1 LFAKTR
7 LNALTEY
14 KTIIEIGDFIM
25 YRILIFI
32 LSIGFCQ
39 NIIYNDF
46 FTNNTLRFDY
56 FHSGVADTERISL
69 DELRLEGAWPGS
81 KTNLIDDMHLGL
93 YRFEVVDL
101 ELDKVIYACA
111 FASIFGEWQTT
122 GEAADGVWRT
132 FHESQRFPEPKQP
145 FRLILKKHNLDG
157 SYFTIYDAE
166 HDPASRFV
174 NRSPVVNNDNVW
186 RIFNNGSA
194 ENKVDI
200 LILGEGYCKDD
211 MKQFKKDAKHL
222 IGVMFDT
229 EPFKSR
235 KSDFNVWAID
245 VFSREIGISNPR
257 QNIWKKS
264 ALDLRFNSFDSD
276 RYVLTFA
283 NKNLREIAAQAP
295 YDAMMIIFN
304 DPKYGGG
311 GIYNL
316 WSTVSSLSSQADYVF
331 VHEFG
336 HSFASLADE
345 YYTSDVAYQVSLP
358 EYELNEPNV
367 TALFDPENLKWKH
380 LVEEG
385 TPIPTPWGQNAYD
398 SIAVVYQQKRQQM
411 IADGVNVDK
420 LESLFEELK
429 QSTIPML
436 KSQKYYGEVGAFEG
450 GGYLAKGLYR
460 PEIDCIMFSRNR
472 SEFCKVCSEAIE
484 KMIDWYVK

>member
-1 LFAKTR
+1 
-7 LNALTEY
+7 
-14 KTIIEIGDFIM
+14 M
-25 YRILIFI
+25 YRILLFI

-39 NIIYNDF
+39 NIIFTDF
-46 FTNNTLRFDY
+46 FTENTLRFDY
-56 FHSGVADTERISL
+56 FHSGVADTERVSL
-69 DELRLEGAWPGS
+69 DELRLEGAWSGS

-93 YRFEVVDL
+93 YRFEVVDVETNKL
-101 ELDKVIYACA
+101 IYAYA

-122 GEAADGVWRT
+122 GEAANGVWRT
-132 FHESQRFPEPKQP
+132 IHESQRFPEPKRS
-145 FRLILKKHNLDG
+145 FRLALKKRNPDG
-157 SYFTIYDAE
+157 SYIMLYYAE
-166 HDPASRFV
+166 HNPTSRFV
-174 NRSPVVNNDNVW
+174 NRSPVANNDKMW

-200 LILGEGYCKDD
+200 LILGDGYRKED

-222 IGVMFDT
+222 VGVMFDT

-235 KSDFNVWAID
+235 RSDFNVWAID
-245 VFSREIGISNPR
+245 VFSEEIGISNPR

-264 ALDLRFNSFDSD
+264 ALDLRFNSFDTD

-283 NKNLREIAAQAP
+283 NKDLREIAAQAP
-295 YDAMMIIFN
+295 YDAIMIIFN

-358 EYELNEPNV
+358 EYEPNEPNV

-380 LVEEG
+380 LINDG
-385 TPIPTPWGQNAYD
+385 TLIPTPWGQAAYD
-398 SIAVVYQQKRQQM
+398 SIAVVYQQKRRQM
-411 IADGVNVDK
+411 IADGVSADK
-420 LESLFEELK
+420 MEIIFEELK
-429 QSTIPML
+429 RSTIPML

-450 GGYLAKGLYR
+450 AGYLAKGLYR
-460 PEIDCIMFSRNR
+460 PEVDCIMFSRNR

-484 KMIDWYVK
+484 NMIDWYVK

>member
-1 LFAKTR
+1 
-7 LNALTEY
+7 
-14 KTIIEIGDFIM
+14 M

-39 NIIYNDF
+39 NIIYTDF
-46 FTNNTLRFDY
+46 FTENTLRFDY
-56 FHSGVADTERISL
+56 FHSGVADTEHISL
-69 DELRLEGAWPGS
+69 DELRLEGAWSGS
-81 KTNLIDDMHLGL
+81 KTNLIDGMHLGL
-93 YRFEVVDL
+93 YRFEVVDVETNKL
-101 ELDKVIYACA
+101 IYAYP

-132 FHESQRFPEPKQP
+132 IHESQRFPEPKQP
-145 FRLILKKHNLDG
+145 FYILLKKRNPDG
-157 SYFTIYDAE
+157 TYKTVYNTE
-166 HDPASRFV
+166 HDPGDRYV
-174 NRSPVVNNDNVW
+174 NRSPISSNNKVW
-186 RIFNNGSA
+186 KIFNNGSP

-200 LILGEGYCKDD
+200 LILGDGYRAEDA
-211 MKQFKKDAKHL
+211 KQFKKDAKHL

-245 VFSREIGISNPR
+245 LFSNEIGISDPR
-257 QNIWKKS
+257 QNVWKKS

-295 YDAMMIIFN
+295 YDAIMIIFN

-345 YYTSDVAYQVSLP
+345 YYTSNVAYQVSLP
-358 EYELNEPNV
+358 EYEPNEPNI
-367 TALFDPENLKWKH
+367 TALFDLENLKWKH
-380 LVEEG
+380 FVDGG
-385 TPIPTPWGQNAYD
+385 TPLPTPWEQAAYD
-398 SIAVVYQQKRQQM
+398 SIAVVYQQKRRQM
-411 IADGVNVDK
+411 INDGDIAD
-420 LESLFEELK
+420 EMETLFETLK
-429 QSTIPML
+429 QDQIPML
-436 KSQKYYGEVGAFEG
+436 KSQEYYGKVGAFEG

-460 PEIDCIMFSRNR
+460 PEVDCIMFSRNR
-472 SEFCKVCSEAIE
+472 GEFCKVCSEAIE
-484 KMIDWYVK
+484 NMIDWYVK

>member
-1 LFAKTR
+1 
-7 LNALTEY
+7 
-14 KTIIEIGDFIM
+14 M

-32 LSIGFCQ
+32 LSISFSQ
-39 NIIYNDF
+39 NVIYNDF
-46 FTNNTLRFDY
+46 FTDNTLRFDY
-56 FHSGVADTERISL
+56 FHSGVADTEHVSL

-93 YRFEVVDL
+93 YRFEVVDVESN
-101 ELDKVIYACA
+101 ELIYAYA

-132 FHESQRFPEPKQP
+132 IHESQRFPEPKQP
-145 FRLILKKHNLDG
+145 FQLVLKKRDPKGTYN
-157 SYFTIYDAE
+157 TIYNAK

-174 NRSPVVNNDNVW
+174 NRSPIGNSNKVW
-186 RIFNNGSA
+186 KIFNNGDSST
-194 ENKVDI
+194 KVDI
-200 LILGEGYCKDD
+200 LILGDGYCKEDI
-211 MKQFKKDAKHL
+211 KQFKKDAKHL
-222 IGVMFDT
+222 VSVMFNT

-245 VFSREIGISNPR
+245 VFSDEKGISNPR
-257 QNIWKKS
+257 QNVWKKS

-283 NKNLREIAAQAP
+283 NKNLCEITAQAP
-295 YDAMMIIFN
+295 YDAIMIIFN

-316 WSTVSSLSSQADYVF
+316 YSTVSSLSSQADYVF

-345 YYTSDVAYQVSLP
+345 YYTSNVAYQVSLP
-358 EYELNEPNV
+358 EFEPNRPNV
-367 TALFDPENLKWKH
+367 TALFDPDNLKWKH
-380 LVEEG
+380 LIDEE
-385 TPIPTPWGQNAYD
+385 TPIPTPWGQAAYD
-398 SIAVVYQQKRQQM
+398 SIAVVYQQKRRQM
-411 IADGVNVDK
+411 IANGVSAD
-420 LESLFEELK
+420 EMETLFEKLK

-436 KSQKYYGEVGAFEG
+436 KSQKYYGKVGAFEG
-450 GGYLAKGLYR
+450 GGYLAKRLYR

-484 KMIDWYVK
+484 RMIDWYVK

>member
-1 LFAKTR
+1 
-7 LNALTEY
+7 
-14 KTIIEIGDFIM
+14 M
-25 YRILIFI
+25 YRILLFI
-32 LSIGFCQ
+32 LSFGFCQ
-39 NIIYNDF
+39 NITYNDF
-46 FTNNTLRFDY
+46 FTDNTLRFDY
-56 FHSGVADTERISL
+56 FHSGVADTEHVSL
-69 DELRLEGAWPGS
+69 DELRLEGAWAGS

-93 YRFEVVDL
+93 YRFEVIDVESDQI
-101 ELDKVIYACA
+101 IYAYA

-132 FHESQRFPEPKQP
+132 LHESQRFPEPKQS
-145 FRLILKKHNLDG
+145 FRLVLKKRNPDG
-157 SYFTIYDAE
+157 TYNTIYYAE
-166 HDPASRFV
+166 HDPHNRFV
-174 NRSPVVNNDNVW
+174 NRSPVANSEKVW
-186 RIFNNGSA
+186 KIFNNGLPD
-194 ENKVDI
+194 NKVDI
-200 LILGEGYCKDD
+200 LILGDGYRKED

-222 IGVMFDT
+222 VGVMFNT

-245 VFSREIGISNPR
+245 VFSDETGISNPR

-264 ALDLRFNSFDSD
+264 ALDLRFNAFDSD

-295 YDAMMIIFN
+295 YDAIMIIFN

-345 YYTSDVAYQVSLP
+345 YYTSNVAYQVSLP
-358 EYELNEPNV
+358 EYEPNRPNV
-367 TALFDPENLKWKH
+367 TALFDDGDLKWKH
-380 LVEEG
+380 LVEDG
-385 TPIPTPWGQNAYD
+385 TPIPTPWGQDAYD
-398 SIAVVYQQKRQQM
+398 SIAVVYQQKRRQM
-411 IADGVNVDK
+411 IGDGVSADEMEN
-420 LESLFEELK
+420 LFEDLK

-436 KSQKYYGEVGAFEG
+436 KSQDYYGKVGAFEG

-460 PEIDCIMFSRNR
+460 PEVDCIMFSRNR

-484 KMIDWYVK
+484 NMVDWYVK